1 MKPGRTLDL
10 VLTLVALAAI
20 GLALWQFRE
29 MKQGLVTEDA
39 RVGETPV
46 TIYRPASN
54 EETPAIVIAHGFAG
68 SRQLMQAFA
77 LAFARNGYVAVT
89 FDFLGHGRNPQPLGG
104 SLTEIA
110 GATRLLAGETRAV
123 ADFAQGLGDGRLALL
138 GHSMA
143 SDIVVRTAIED
154 PAVLATIAVS
164 MFSPAVTATA
174 PRNLL
179 VIVGG
184 FEGPLK
190 QEAIRAAGL
199 ATAPETPQPE
209 TTYGKFDL
217 GTARRVVFAPHVE
230 HVSVLY
236 SGTSLAEA
244 VSWADQAFG
253 IARRGAPD
261 VGHFGRD
268 VLLLLFGV
276 ILLARPLSQMLP
288 VVSAHR
294 LGADLTWR
302 KLLPVLVIPALAT
315 PLLLQVVPTDFL
327 PALVGDYLAVHF
339 FIYGLITLALIW
351 LAAPRTIRQRNIS
364 LAALVVS
371 MLLAALYAALVIC
384 GSINFVVTS
393 LLHIPTRLPLL
404 VAIFA
409 GTLCY
414 FLSTGWATHGERT
427 PRLAPL
433 LATLL
438 FLASLALAVALDFN
452 RLFFLVIIL
461 PVIVPFFLVF
471 GLIGQWIY
479 GRTHHP
485 FVAGC
490 GNALAFALAIS
501 ATFPI
506 LASG

>member
-1 MKPGRTLDL
+1 MKPGRVLDL
-10 VLTLVALAAI
+10 ALALVALAAI
-20 GLALWQFRE
+20 LLSLWQFGE
-29 MKQGLVTEDA
+29 MKQGLAIEDGM
-39 RVGETPV
+39 VGDTPV
-46 TIYRPASN
+46 TIYRPTSA
-54 EETPAIVIAHGFAG
+54 ERTPTVVIAHGFAG

-77 LAFARNGYVAVT
+77 LAFARNGYIAVT

-110 GATRLLAGETRAV
+110 GATRLLTAETRSV

-164 MFSPAVTATA
+164 MFSPAVTATS

-179 VIVGG
+179 IIVGA

-190 QEAIRAAGL
+190 QEALRAVGL
-199 ATAPETPQPE
+199 AIAPEAPLPE

-217 GTARRVVFAPHVE
+217 GTARRAVFAPHVE

-236 SGTSLAEA
+236 SETSLVEA
-244 VSWADQAFG
+244 VSWADRAFG
-253 IARRGAPD
+253 ISREGPPD
-261 VGHFGRD
+261 VGHFGRA

-276 ILLARPLSQMLP
+276 IALARPLSQMLP

-302 KLLPVLVIPALAT
+302 RLLPVLLVPAIAT
-315 PLLLQVVPTDFL
+315 PLLLQVIPTDFL
-327 PALVGDYLAVHF
+327 PVLVGDYLAVHF
-339 FIYGLITLALIW
+339 FVYGLITALLTW
-351 LAAPRTIRQRNIS
+351 MTVRTRASQRNS
-364 LAALVVS
+364 SRSALVAS
-371 MLLAALYAALVIC
+371 MLLAALYAALIIC
-384 GSINFVVTS
+384 GAINFAVTS
-393 LLHIPTRLPLL
+393 LLPISTRLPLL
-404 VAIFA
+404 MAILV

-414 FLSTGWATHGERT
+414 FLATGWATHGEHT
-427 PRLAPL
+427 PRFAPL

-438 FLASLALAVALDFN
+438 FLASLAFSVALDFD

-485 FVAGC
+485 FVAGFA
-490 GNALAFALAIS
+490 NALAFALAIS
-501 ATFPI
+501 ATFPM